1 MEQPHQ
7 SSSLEHLEQRYQEGQ
22 EQIARLQQRIEAQ
35 EYQLQEQN
43 RRLETLE
50 KELDQA
56 QSKSPQN
63 APLEAQL
70 ARFKDELLQMV
81 ERQASRRDPGPVESG
96 KAVTTQL
103 DSHTKTLHELRR
115 EIDKTQRYDEQIA
128 LARTE
133 VERLNKTVSTFQAQ
147 IDALKEQL
155 SERIRSIS
163 YLEEQRRADT
173 RHIAELQAQL
183 PDLQK
188 KVEANLSK
196 IQLVEKQVPQFGKYE
211 VSLEELR
218 NEIRQFR
225 ERTDFQ
231 IAERERQMKKWTDV
245 AQDQESRIEEYKG
258 LMEKYAEHYQ
268 VNKRALA
275 SLQDF
280 QERLQREQHQ
290 AQELQRLTEE
300 RQWAS
305 LEKWQ
310 TDYEQRWKKQSTEW
324 QPKLVE
330 LQKNLD
336 LQQKQID
343 QIHKLN
349 QTIEK
354 QLDMVFQII
363 EEDIQF
369 RSLAARDWQQRFEEI
384 ASQQD

>member
-1 MEQPHQ
+1 MEQTQQ
-7 SSSLEHLEQRYQEGQ
+7 SSSLEQLEQRFQEGQ
-22 EQIARLQQRIEAQ
+22 EQIARLQQRLEAQ

-43 RRLETLE
+43 RRLETLQ
-50 KELDQA
+50 KELDQ
-56 QSKSPQN
+56 SQN
-63 APLEAQL
+63 KLPPNTQLETHL

-81 ERQASRRDPGPVESG
+81 ERQYSRRETHPIETG
-96 KAVTTQL
+96 KAITTQL
-103 DSHTKTLHELRR
+103 DSHTKALHELRR

-133 VERLNKTVSTFQAQ
+133 VGRLNKTVSTVQAQ

-155 SERIRSIS
+155 NERIRSIG
-163 YLEEQRRADT
+163 YLEEQGRVDA
-173 RHIAELQAQL
+173 RHVAELQAQL

-188 KVEANLSK
+188 KVETNLSK
-196 IQLVEKQVPQFGKYE
+196 IQLVEKQIPQFGKYE

-218 NEIRQFR
+218 NDMRQFR

-245 AQDQESRIEEYKG
+245 AQAQESRIEEYKD
-258 LMEKYAEHYQ
+258 LMERYAEHYQ

-300 RQWAS
+300 RQWAT
-305 LEKWQ
+305 LKKWQ

-324 QPKLVE
+324 HPKLSE

-336 LQQKQID
+336 LQQKQIE
-343 QIHKLN
+343 QINKLN

-354 QLDMVFQII
+354 QLDMVLQII

-369 RSLAARDWQQRFEEI
+369 RSLATKDWQQRFEEI
-384 ASQQD
+384 ASQQE